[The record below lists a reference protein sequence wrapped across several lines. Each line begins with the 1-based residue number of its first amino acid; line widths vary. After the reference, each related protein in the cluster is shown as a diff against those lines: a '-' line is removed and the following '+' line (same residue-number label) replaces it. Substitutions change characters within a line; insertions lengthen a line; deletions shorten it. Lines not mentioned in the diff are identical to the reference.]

1 MTNNL
6 LNLKPKLSRS
16 KSSIYVNI
24 DNIKVAQVEYKE
36 GSVGLTYID
45 FGKKGAKCYMDVR
58 GGWPAYINTLST
70 NHKQHINGINI
81 SGTGT
86 EKKSKKFRSGELI
99 KFFIDCSKVVEKAIF
114 NSLK

>member
-45 FGKKGAKCYMDVR
+45 FGKKGAKMLYGC
-58 GGWPAYINTLST
+58 
-70 NHKQHINGINI
+70 
-81 SGTGT
+81 
-86 EKKSKKFRSGELI
+86 
-99 KFFIDCSKVVEKAIF
+99 
-114 NSLK
+114 